1 MYNAFFHP
9 GLIAER
15 AQAKQAAQ
23 DQINSARTA
32 LMEKKEKARVEKAR
46 AEAALQASLE
56 QGAPSSATS
65 VTSSEDSD
73 APPATL
79 ASEAATPEPSVNDLL
94 GMTVQFNTRVQAILA
109 RTQASLDEADAA
121 ASAAV
126 NRLRLAA
133 ACADLS
139 QNRALYA
146 QEQAELAQRQAED
159 AQGKAGLAQRQA
171 EYAQGQ
177 AEHAQGQAEL
187 AQEEAANPRAKR
199 ILDFEADQ
207 ASAGSQ
213 SSKASRPSLCTRSSV
228 ARS

>member
-1 MYNAFFHP
+1 MYNAYFHP
-9 GLIAER
+9 SLIAER

-46 AEAALQASLE
+46 AEAARQASLE

-94 GMTVQFNTRVQAILA
+94 GMTVQFNTGVQAILA
-109 RTQASLDEADAA
+109 RTQASLDEASAA
-121 ASAAV
+121 ASAAA

-133 ACADLS
+133 ACAELA

-159 AQGKAGLAQRQA
+159 AQGKA
-171 EYAQGQ
+171 
-177 AEHAQGQAEL
+177 EL

-199 ILDFEADQ
+199 IRDLAAVH
-207 ASAGSQ
+207 ASAGQQ
-213 SSKASRPSLCTRSSV
+213 SSEDLPPSRRTRSRFP
-228 ARS
+228 RSYPRSYFAQASDHS

>member
-1 MYNAFFHP
+1 MMYNAFFHP

-46 AEAALQASLE
+46 AEAARQASLE

-94 GMTVQFNTRVQAILA
+94 GMTVQFNTGVQAILA
-109 RTQASLDEADAA
+109 RTQASLDEASAA
-121 ASAAV
+121 A

-133 ACADLS
+133 ACAELA

-159 AQGKAGLAQRQA
+159 AQGKA
-171 EYAQGQ
+171 
-177 AEHAQGQAEL
+177 EL

-199 ILDFEADQ
+199 IRDLAAVH
-207 ASAGSQ
+207 ASAGPQ
-213 SSKASRPSLCTRSSV
+213 SSEDLPPSRRTRSRFP
-228 ARS
+228 RSYPRSYFAQACDRS

>member
-73 APPATL
+73 APPATQ

-94 GMTVQFNTRVQAILA
+94 ALTAQFNTGVQAILA
-109 RTQASLDEADAA
+109 RTQASLDEASAA
-121 ASAAV
+121 A

-133 ACADLS
+133 ACAELA

>member
-1 MYNAFFHP
+1 MMYNAQVHQ
-9 GLIAER
+9 E
-15 AQAKQAAQ
+15 KQ
-23 DQINSARTA
+23 NPARTA
-32 LMEKKEKARVEKAR
+32 LMWKKEKERVEKAR
-46 AEAALQASLE
+46 AEAARQASLK

-94 GMTVQFNTRVQAILA
+94 GMTVQFNTRVQAILE
-109 RTQASLDEADAA
+109 RTQASLDEASAA

-126 NRLRLAA
+126 DRLRLAA
-133 ACADLS
+133 ACANLS
-139 QNRALYA
+139 QNRALWA

-159 AQGKAGLAQRQA
+159 AQSKAGLAQRQA

-187 AQEEAANPRAKR
+187 AQEEAAKPRAKR
-199 ILDFEADQ
+199 IRNLAAVH
-207 ASAGSQ
+207 ASAGQQ
-213 SSKASRPSLCTRSSV
+213 SSEDLPPSRRTRSRFP
-228 ARS
+228 RSYPRSYFAQACDRS